1 MIMGSEISLGL
12 NATFSPTE
20 IAYRLFRLSFF
31 LLFSTMCA
39 ITSALTAARQ
49 CKLNMSSN
57 FSCIFAWFM
66 FATEACFALFISLRF
81 SENFRKI
88 KSAKRASADQ

>member
-1 MIMGSEISLGL
+1 MY
-12 NATFSPTE
+12 NVATK
-20 IAYRLFRLSFF
+20 IAYRLFCHSFF

-57 FSCIFAWFM
+57 SSSIFARFM
-66 FATEACFALFISLRF
+66 YETEAHFALFIFLRF
-81 SENFRKI
+81 SENFREI
-88 KSAKRASADQ
+88 KSVKRASADQ